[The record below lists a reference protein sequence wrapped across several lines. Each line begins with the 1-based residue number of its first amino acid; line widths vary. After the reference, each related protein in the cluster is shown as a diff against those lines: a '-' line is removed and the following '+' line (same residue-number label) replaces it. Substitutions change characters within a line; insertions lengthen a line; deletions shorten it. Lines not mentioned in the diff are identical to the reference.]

1 MPRAFPV
8 LSVRTPTVGGM
19 TVVQGTFDDLGTPL
33 SSVTFVVVDLETT
46 GGSPVECGITEIG
59 AVKVRGGEVVGE
71 FQTLVN
77 PGAAIPAFISVLTG
91 ITDSMVAG
99 APRIEAALP
108 AFLEFAA
115 GSVLVAHNAGF
126 DVSFL
131 KAAARR
137 TEHDWPGFPVLD
149 TVHLAR
155 QLVHRDEVPNHR
167 LASLARLFRAT
178 TTPDHR
184 ALHDARATVDVLHGL
199 LERVGSLGVHS
210 LEELLDYTAR
220 VTPARRRKRHLA
232 DDLPDL
238 PGVYLFKDGQ
248 GRVLYV
254 GTSVSI
260 RTRVRSYFTA
270 SEHRRR
276 MGEMVRIAE
285 SVSPIV
291 CATTLEAEVREL
303 RLIAEHK
310 PRYNRRSRH
319 PERALWVK
327 LTVEPFPRLSIVRDV
342 VDDGARYT
350 GPFGSR
356 SAAEAAVAAVH
367 EVLPLRQCLE
377 RLSPRRPRSACALAD
392 MGRCGAP
399 CTGAQSVES
408 YAAVVDRAAGLLAGD
423 TRDLLTA
430 LRGADGRAR
439 RAAALRGRPGGPRPA
454 RRPRAGHLA
463 LAAARPAGADPGAR
477 RGPAHAARGL
487 GGRLRPA
494 RPPRGHHHLAPRGR
508 PHALH
513 RGAAGERRGGRGTPA
528 PGHLRHAGGEREDPA
543 LARVPRGACRRGRR
557 GVDLPRRRLGTRAR
571 RARAARDGPAR
582 GRGLRRRPLS
592 AGQARRATPHPAG
605 CSPYPSSDGAR
616 VDHQLP
622 RRRCCD
628 HDEYRAVGGVLN
640 PRTRREVM
648 HGGQ

>member
-1 MPRAFPV
+1 MRE
-8 LSVRTPTVGGM
+8 PTVGGM
-19 TVVQGTFDDLGTPL
+19 TMVQGTFDDLGTPL

-77 PGAAIPAFISVLTG
+77 PGGAIPAFISVLTG

-137 TEHDWPGFPVLD
+137 TEHEWPGFPVLD

-155 QLVHRDEVPNHR
+155 QLVNRDEVPNHR
-167 LASLARLFRAT
+167 LASLAVLFRAA

-199 LERVGSLGVHS
+199 FERVGSLGVHS

-310 PRYNRRSRH
+310 PRYNRRSRN

-327 LTVEPFPRLSIVRDV
+327 LTVEPFPRLSIVRTV
-342 VDDGARYT
+342 ADDGARYA

-377 RLSPRRPRSACALAD
+377 RLSPTKPRSACALAD

-399 CTGAQSVES
+399 CTGAQSVAD
-408 YAAVVDRAAGLLAGD
+408 YALVADRAVDLLVGD
-423 TRDLLTA
+423 TRDLLDSPA
-430 LRGADGRAR
+430 GPDDPPR
-439 RAAALRGRPGGPRPA
+439 RRRALRGRPGRA
-454 RRPRAGHLA
+454 RAAGRAGAGHVP
-463 LAAARPAGADPGAR
+463 LAAARPAGPHPRAGR
-477 RGPAHAARGL
+477 RAALAARGL
-487 GGRLRPA
+487 GGRLRAVRPA
-494 RPPRGHHHLAPRGR
+494 RRHHHLTARRR
-508 PHALH
+508 PDALH
-513 RGAAGERRGGRGTPA
+513 RRPAGQLRGRRGPA
-528 PGHLRHAGGEREDPA
+528 AAVHRRHARGEREGAA
-543 LARVPRGACRRGRR
+543 LARVTRRAHRRGRGR
-557 GVDLPRRRLGTRAR
+557 LDLPGRRRGPGAG
-571 RARAARDGPAR
+571 RARAARGRPAR
-582 GRGLRRRPLS
+582 GRRVRRRALTATAS
-592 AGQARRATPHPAG
+592 GASGRRRAPG
-605 CSPYPSSDGAR
+605 
-616 VDHQLP
+616 
-622 RRRCCD
+622 
-628 HDEYRAVGGVLN
+628 
-640 PRTRREVM
+640 RT
-648 HGGQ
+648 GQGDTRG

>member
-1 MPRAFPV
+1 
-8 LSVRTPTVGGM
+8 M
-19 TVVQGTFDDLGTPL
+19 TMVQGTFDDLGTPL

-77 PGAAIPAFISVLTG
+77 PGAPIPGFISVLTG
-91 ITDSMVAG
+91 ITDAMVAG

-108 AFLEFAA
+108 AFLEFAT
-115 GSVLVAHNAGF
+115 GTVLVAHNAGF
-126 DVSFL
+126 DTSFL

-137 TEHDWPGFPVLD
+137 TEHEWPGFPVLD

-210 LEELLDYTAR
+210 LEELLDYTSR
-220 VTPARRRKRHLA
+220 VSPARRRKRHLA
-232 DDLPDL
+232 DDLPDA
-238 PGVYLFKDGQ
+238 PGVYLFRDGG
-248 GRVLYV
+248 GRVLYI
-254 GTSVSI
+254 GTSISI

-276 MGEMVRIAE
+276 MAEMVRIAE

-310 PRYNRRSRH
+310 PHYNRRSRH

-327 LTVEPFPRLSIVRDV
+327 LTVEPFPRLSIVRTV
-342 VDDGARYT
+342 ADDGARYA

-377 RLSPRRPRSACALAD
+377 RLSPSRPRSACVLAE

-399 CTGAQSVES
+399 CTGAQSVAEYS
-408 YAAVVDRAAGLLAGD
+408 VVADRAVELLAGE
-423 TRDLLTA
+423 TRDLL
-430 LRGADGRAR
+430 
-439 RAAALRGRPGGPRPA
+439 AALR
-454 RRPRAGHLA
+454 RRM
-463 LAAARPAGADPGAR
+463 AD
-477 RGPAHAARGL
+477 L
-487 GGRLRPA
+487 
-494 RPPRGHHHLAPRGR
+494 
-508 PHALH
+508 
-513 RGAAGERRGGRGTPA
+513 AAGERFEDAQVVRERFVALVRGTSRSQR
-528 PGHLRHAGGEREDPA
+528 LDP
-543 LARVPRGACRRGRR
+543 LARIGELVAARRSVVGGWEVVCVRHGRLAGTTSSPRGA
-557 GVDLPRRRLGTRAR
+557 DPMPYIAALRA
-571 RARAARDGPAR
+571 
-582 GRGLRRRPLS
+582 S
-592 AGQARRATPHPAG
+592 AEVVAPPVAPSTAATPEESEKVLRWLE
-605 CSPYPSSDGAR
+605 SPGVRIVDVDGAWTC
-616 VDHQLP
+616 P
-622 RRRCCD
+622 
-628 HDEYRAVGGVLN
+628 VGGAAPVRAELE
-640 PRTRREVM
+640 PLEAARREVSGFAAV
-648 HGGQ
+648 H